1 MARKTE
7 ASPTANVP
15 AASLRRVFVIR
26 AGLMLLLGFALWWAF
41 RETKTSAPPEPI
53 PAIEPARTPSP
64 TPVLPA
70 ATSSPVPSPARS
82 VAHAIANDS
91 IAIRG
96 PGPIDDSDAE
106 LRPSHPITPAHERIY
121 KENNMIGAMN
131 AAMDLGNVEELR
143 RLNREYREQYP
154 EDSHLMQAGYDI
166 IADCMERRTEANR
179 IAAQRFYDT
188 QIAST
193 LRRYIRMHCL
203 Q

>member
-1 MARKTE
+1 MFA
-7 ASPTANVP
+7 
-15 AASLRRVFVIR
+15 IR
-26 AGLMLLLGFALWWAF
+26 TGLVLLLGFALWWAF
-41 RETKTSAPPEPI
+41 RETKTPAPPEPM
-53 PAIEPARTPSP
+53 PAIEPAGSPSP
-64 TPVLPA
+64 TPAPPA

-82 VAHAIANDS
+82 VAHAVANDG
-91 IAIRG
+91 IPMRG
-96 PGPIDDSDAE
+96 TDPIDDSDAE

-131 AAMDLGNVEELR
+131 AAMDLGNVAELR

-154 EDSHLMQAGYDI
+154 EDSHLMQEGYDI

-188 QIAST
+188 QIASM
-193 LRRYIRMHCL
+193 LRRYIRIHCL